1 MNSNKTSR
9 KVRSDE
15 LYYNLSRLNEIA
27 KTVAHAKSP
36 ADAEYF
42 TVKYLR
48 PQIDATEELLAN
60 MRQIFKH

>member
-1 MNSNKTSR
+1 MNSTNTPR

-15 LYYNLSRLNEIA
+15 LYYKLSRLNEVA
-27 KTVAHAKSP
+27 KAVANAKSS

-42 TVKYLR
+42 TIRYLR
-48 PQIDATEELLAN
+48 PQIDETESLLAD

>member
-1 MNSNKTSR
+1 MNSTNTPR
-9 KVRSDE
+9 KVRNDE
-15 LYYNLSRLNEIA
+15 LYYSLSRLNETA
-27 KTVAHAKSP
+27 KAVANAKNP

-42 TVKYLR
+42 TLKYLR